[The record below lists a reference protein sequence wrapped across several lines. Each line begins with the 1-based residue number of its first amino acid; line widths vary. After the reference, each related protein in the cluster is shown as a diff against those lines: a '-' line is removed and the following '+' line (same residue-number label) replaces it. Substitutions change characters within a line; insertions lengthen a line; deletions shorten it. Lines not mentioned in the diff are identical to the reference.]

1 VGAFIDGRNPHGLLN
16 MAGNVWELTADHY
29 TRDAYQQGYLSEGKL
44 GSSAGA
50 SQQALAF
57 AVRPRGPLEGEL
69 RVIRGGSYAAPAH
82 ELRTT
87 ERASVPE
94 GEPRPDIGFRC
105 AYHAPQKSQKP

>member
-1 VGAFIDGRNPHGLLN
+1 
-16 MAGNVWELTADHY
+16 
-29 TRDAYQQGYLSEGKL
+29 
-44 GSSAGA
+44 
-50 SQQALAF
+50 
-57 AVRPRGPLEGEL
+57 LEGEL

-94 GEPRPDIGFRC
+94 GEPRADVGFRC